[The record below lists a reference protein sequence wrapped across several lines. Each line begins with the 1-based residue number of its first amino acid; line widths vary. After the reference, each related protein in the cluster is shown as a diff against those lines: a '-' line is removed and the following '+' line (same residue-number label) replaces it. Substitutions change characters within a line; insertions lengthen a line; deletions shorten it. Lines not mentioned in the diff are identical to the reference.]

1 MSKLKT
7 VWVPLATSGPV
18 VDGANDGRF
27 MKREWLEDM
36 ADVYNTKVFT
46 AKLWPEH
53 RRYYSGGTVLALKVE
68 PATEAELEGEVQ
80 LFGILSPSDWIV
92 RANRE
97 GDYTFPSIE
106 VGEDYRGTGKFY
118 LKGLGLTD
126 QPASSG
132 VTELN
137 FSTKD
142 GTERAHIVSG
152 PQFNL
157 AEAIDNGNDSLL
169 KRVFSK
175 LGSSSNTPTTAEDD
189 TMTPEQLEALQ
200 ATLTQHIDTLFST
213 LTGELKPGSAP
224 QGEGE
229 PAAPAEP
236 VTAEKFS
243 ALETESTDLK
253 GRLDALETKFSSM
266 SNEPN
271 GQQTP
276 AGEGE
281 GNGEANQVI

>member
-1 MSKLKT
+1 
-7 VWVPLATSGPV
+7 
-18 VDGANDGRF
+18 
-27 MKREWLEDM
+27 MKKEWLEDM
-36 ADVYNTKVFT
+36 AEVYNTKVFT
-46 AKLWPEH
+46 AKLWPDH
-53 RRYYSGGTVLALKVE
+53 RRYFSGGTVLALKLE
-68 PATEAELEGEVQ
+68 PATEPELEGELQ
-80 LFGILSPSDWIV
+80 LFGILSPSDWTV
-92 RANRE
+92 QANRA

-157 AEAIDNGNDSLL
+157 AEAIDNDSLL
-169 KRVFSK
+169 KRVFSA

-200 ATLTQHIDTLFST
+200 ATLTQHIDTQFST
-213 LTGELKPGSAP
+213 LAAQLKGNTE
-224 QGEGE
+224 QENNGEGK
-229 PAAPAEP
+229 PAAAAEQ

-243 ALETESTDLK
+243 ALETENTALK
-253 GRLDALETKFSSM
+253 GRLDDLETKFSSM

-271 GQQTP
+271 GNQTP